1 MERRDSMKPF
11 LHILN
16 PGLMTTVQDLGRSG
30 FHNLGIGTSGALDPV
45 ALRLANLLVGNLPGM
60 GGLEVLYVG
69 PALEIEA
76 ETVRMS
82 FVGAAT
88 VEIRKNRAAAS
99 GRRVDTMRSV
109 LARRGEVV
117 RVGSVTVGAALYI
130 GVEGGF
136 DIEPILGSVSTNI
149 RGGIGGWHARA
160 LIADERLPL
169 LQPKASDR
177 GESRAQG
184 IALRPP
190 SRIRAVPGP
199 QADHFDETEMS
210 KFFAGEYTVQ
220 AGSDRVGM
228 RLGGEPIRHAKGF
241 NIASDATAPGSVQVP
256 GTGQPIVLMADRQT
270 IGGYPKIATVI
281 SADLPALG
289 RLSIGQ
295 KIGFDAVTVETA
307 LALRRQM
314 LSEMESLP
322 THVVPIVPDGTDTD
336 APMWGQN
343 LISGVVDA
351 FHDSEAGG

>member
-1 MERRDSMKPF
+1 MKPSF
-11 LHILN
+11 HILN

-45 ALRLANLLVGNLPGM
+45 ALRLANLLVGNEPGM

-69 PALEIEA
+69 PSLEIEA
-76 ETVRMS
+76 ESVRMS
-82 FVGAAT
+82 FVGVAT
-88 VEIRKNRAAAS
+88 VEIRKHRAAAS
-99 GRRVDTMRSV
+99 GRRIDTMRSV

-149 RGGIGGWHARA
+149 RAGIGGWHARA
-160 LIADERLPL
+160 LITGDRLPL
-169 LQPKASDR
+169 LRGRASDR
-177 GESRAQG
+177 SEALVGE
-184 IALRPP
+184 IVLRPP
-190 SRIRAVPGP
+190 HRIRAIPGP
-199 QADHFDETEMS
+199 QADHFDQAEVF
-210 KFFAGEYTVQ
+210 KFFASEYTVQ

-228 RLGGEPIRHAKGF
+228 RLQGEPIRHAKGF
-241 NIASDATAPGSVQVP
+241 NIASDATAPGSIQVP
-256 GTGQPIVLMADRQT
+256 GTGHPIVLMADRQT

-295 KIGFDAVTVETA
+295 KIGFEAVTVATA
-307 LALRRQM
+307 LAFRRQM
-314 LSEMESLP
+314 LSEMEKLP
-322 THVVPIVPDGTDTD
+322 AHIVPIAPSDGDIEGL
-336 APMWGQN
+336 MLGQN

-351 FHDSEAGG
+351 YHDHEPGG